1 MLTEAFRSPSKL
13 WFVAESGG
21 VNKMDHLAC
30 FVPGMLALGAYAK
43 PDAPTF
49 SRDMQTAKAMTYT
62 CWQMYE
68 RTATGIAPEY
78 VNFEPGRDNVVSR
91 KALFSIVGIR
101 VYFFFTALH

>member
-1 MLTEAFRSPSKL
+1 
-13 WFVAESGG
+13 
-21 VNKMDHLAC
+21 MDHLAC

-49 SRDMQTAKAMTYT
+49 ARDMQTAKAMAYT

-78 VNFEPGRDNVVSR
+78 VNFEPGRDNVVARELLVLYCTDFTSLLDKQR
-91 KALFSIVGIR
+91 SIRHAILNPVR
-101 VYFFFTALH
+101 TR